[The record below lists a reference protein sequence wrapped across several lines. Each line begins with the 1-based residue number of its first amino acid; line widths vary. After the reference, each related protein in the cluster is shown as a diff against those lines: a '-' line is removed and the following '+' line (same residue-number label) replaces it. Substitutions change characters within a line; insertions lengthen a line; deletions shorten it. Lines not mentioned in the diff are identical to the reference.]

1 MDGSL
6 SLFFIYGPTR
16 LKSTEVKRSFAG
28 LQQNTLA
35 RFASLSLPMDKVH
48 FNLDEAIIRVEE
60 MRSVGVIK
68 LLDFTLPCEGIVARS
83 QVEEEGYELE
93 RLGGWLLR
101 ESKLAAKC
109 TL

>member
-1 MDGSL
+1 MTHDFAQASRTMDGSL

-48 FNLDEAIIRVEE
+48 FNLDEAIIKGGGDE
-60 MRSVGVIK
+60 VGWGDQAVG
-68 LLDFTLPCEGIVARS
+68 LYPSL
-83 QVEEEGYELE
+83 
-93 RLGGWLLR
+93 
-101 ESKLAAKC
+101 
-109 TL
+109 

>member
-1 MDGSL
+1 
-6 SLFFIYGPTR
+6 
-16 LKSTEVKRSFAG
+16 
-28 LQQNTLA
+28 
-35 RFASLSLPMDKVH
+35 
-48 FNLDEAIIRVEE
+48 

-68 LLDFTLPCEGIVARS
+68 PLDFTLPCEGIVARS